1 MALQLQTSKHIPVLN
16 SLRAVAALSVC
27 LFHFVCTVTGFIT
40 NQTILDLFSF
50 GHYGVQMFF
59 VISGFIIPW
68 SMYHSKYAINNFFT
82 FTAKR
87 LIRLEP
93 PYIISLLLAI
103 AHTYARAVSPHYN
116 GVDITP
122 TFKQIAL
129 HFGYLIPFFE
139 TEKWIR
145 PVYWT
150 LAIEF
155 QYYITIGLL
164 FNFIFNNKIFQRLI
178 CYVLFLGAPLIVK
191 NNFLP
196 YHLPV
201 FLLGIV
207 LCLYKTKFIKVNE
220 FRIVALVTLLAINYF
235 MDLPILVFSA
245 ITFFAI
251 LYAENVKSRIGDF
264 LGEISYSLYL
274 FHSLSGMILL
284 NYLEHSSPAPV
295 LKFLLIIVAVGISIG
310 VSFFVYKFVEK
321 PSKELSSR
329 ISYKRKQE

>member
-1 MALQLQTSKHIPVLN
+1 MTTVKNVPVLN
-16 SLRAVAALSVC
+16 SLRAIAALSVC
-27 LFHFVCTVTGFIT
+27 LYHFITTVTGFVS
-40 NQTILDLFSF
+40 NETILYLFSF

-68 SMYHSKYAINNFFT
+68 SMFHNNYKINNFFV

-93 PYIISLLLAI
+93 PYVISLLLAI
-103 AHTYARAVSPHYN
+103 LHTYLRALGPHYN

-122 TFKQIAL
+122 SMKQVAL

-139 TEKWIR
+139 GEKWIR

-164 FNFIFNNKIFQRLI
+164 FNFIWSQKWYQRV
-178 CYVLFLGAPLIVK
+178 CTYVLFLLSPLVFK
-191 NNFLP
+191 PSFLP
-196 YHLPV
+196 CHLPV

-207 LCLYKTKFIKVNE
+207 LCLFKTGTIQKKEFILCT
-220 FRIVALVTLLAINYF
+220 AGTLLAILLYSGSAT
-235 MDLPILVFSA
+235 LVFSGA
-245 ITFFAI
+245 TFFAI
-251 LYAENVKSRIGDF
+251 LYGSEVKSKVGDF
-264 LGEISYSLYL
+264 LGNISYSLYL
-274 FHSLSGMILL
+274 FHSLSGMIIL
-284 NYLEHSSPAPV
+284 NYFAHKAASPFFKFV
-295 LKFLLIIVAVGISIG
+295 LVIIAVLVSIG
-310 VSFFVYKFVEK
+310 FSFFIYKFIEK

-329 ISYKRKQE
+329 ISYKRKKE